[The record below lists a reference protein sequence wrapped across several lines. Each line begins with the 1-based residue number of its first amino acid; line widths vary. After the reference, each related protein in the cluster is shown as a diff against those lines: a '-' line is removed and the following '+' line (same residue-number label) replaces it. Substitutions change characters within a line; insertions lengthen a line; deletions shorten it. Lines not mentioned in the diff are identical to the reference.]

1 MSCRLRRAL
10 TIPDARERVLA
21 LVRAHGWNST
31 SFQVLEPGFRYFFE
45 GDDAAVAYVETKR
58 AWIAAG
64 APLCAEDRLASVAAA
79 FVVAARDAGRRACF
93 FSTEE
98 RFISRVP
105 LASLRIGE
113 EAVWDP
119 TAWPETVRTGR
130 SLREQLRRARAKG
143 VRIRAVP
150 GDELTEPQGP
160 TRTAATEL
168 VERWL
173 ATRELAPM
181 GFLVQI
187 QPLVLL
193 PEHRLFV
200 AERDGKLVALLSG
213 APIFARQGW
222 LLQNL
227 IRSPEAPNGTVE
239 LLIDHA
245 MRTAI
250 LEAHHLVTLGLA
262 PLAGPLPRALRV
274 ARTVAG
280 GLYDFGGLR
289 AFKSKLRPTRWNPLF
304 LSYPAEV
311 GAPRAIADVL
321 GAFARG
327 GLLRF
332 GLRTLLRG
340 PAVLVRLLALLLLP
354 WTALLACAEAAR
366 WFPHPAVKWAW
377 VAFDAALASG
387 LISLGRRWNETLARL
402 LTAAIG
408 ADALV
413 TAIEAAS
420 WNEPRTAGLWRLA
433 LVISV
438 AGPAAAFVTLWR
450 ARLRKAV

>member
-1 MSCRLRRAL
+1 MSGRARGAL
-10 TIPDARERVLA
+10 TIPDARGRVRA

-31 SFQVLEPGFRYFFE
+31 SFQVLEPGFRYFFD
-45 GDDAAVAYVETKR
+45 GDDAVVAYVETKR

-64 APLCAEDRLASVAAA
+64 APLCAEENLAAVSDNFVAAA
-79 FVVAARDAGRRACF
+79 CAAGRRACF

-98 RFISRVP
+98 RFTSKVRFV
-105 LASLRIGE
+105 SLLIGE
-113 EAVWDP
+113 EAVWVP
-119 TAWPETVRTGR
+119 AAWDAADADR
-130 SLREQLRRARAKG
+130 S
-143 VRIRAVP
+143 
-150 GDELTEPQGP
+150 P
-160 TRTAATEL
+160 TRAAAMAL

-173 ATRELAPM
+173 KTRELAPM

-200 AERDGKLVALLSG
+200 AERDGKLVALISG
-213 APIFARQGW
+213 APICARQGW

-227 IRSPEAPNGTVE
+227 IRSPDAPNGTIE
-239 LLIDHA
+239 LLVDHA

-250 LEAHHLVTLGLA
+250 LEAPRLVTLGLA
-262 PLAGPLPRALRV
+262 PLAGQVPRALRV
-274 ARTVAG
+274 ARTIAG
-280 GLYDFGGLR
+280 GLYDFKGLR
-289 AFKSKLRPTRWNPLF
+289 AFKAKLRPTHWSPLY

-311 GAPRAIADVL
+311 GAPRAISDVL

-340 PAVLVRLLALLLLP
+340 PAVVVRLLALLLLP
-354 WTALLACAEAAR
+354 WTALLACVEAVR
-366 WFPHPAVKWAW
+366 WFPGPAVKWGW
-377 VAFDAALASG
+377 VVFDAALAIG
-387 LISLGRRWNETLARL
+387 LIALGRRWNETFARL

-408 ADALV
+408 ADAIV
-413 TAIEAAS
+413 TAIEAVV
-420 WNEPRTAGLWRLA
+420 WNAPRTTGIGNLA

-438 AGPAAAFVTLWR
+438 AGPAAAFATLWR
-450 ARLRKAV
+450 ASLRRAI

>member
-1 MSCRLRRAL
+1 MSDRARGAL
-10 TIPDARERVLA
+10 TIPAERERVLA

-31 SFQVLEPGFRYFFE
+31 SFQVLEPGFRYFFD
-45 GDDAAVAYVETKR
+45 GDDAVVAYVETKR

-64 APLCAEDRLASVAAA
+64 APLCAEENLAAVGEAFVAAA
-79 FVVAARDAGRRACF
+79 RATGRRACF

-98 RFISRVP
+98 RFTSKVRFV
-105 LASLRIGE
+105 SLLIGE

-119 TAWPETVRTGR
+119 AAWPDSVRGSR

-143 VRIRAVP
+143 VRVRGVP
-150 GDELTEPQGP
+150 GDELTAPGSP
-160 TRTAATEL
+160 IRAAAMAL

-173 ATRELAPM
+173 KTRELAPM

-200 AERDGKLVALLSG
+200 AERDGELVALISG
-213 APIFARQGW
+213 APICARQGW

-227 IRSPEAPNGTVE
+227 IRSPDAPNGTIE
-239 LLIDHA
+239 LLVDHA

-250 LEAHHLVTLGLA
+250 LEAPRLVTLGLA
-262 PLAGPLPRALRV
+262 PLAGQVPRALRM
-274 ARTVAG
+274 ARTIAG
-280 GLYDFGGLR
+280 GFYDFKGLR
-289 AFKSKLRPTRWNPLF
+289 AFKAKLRPTHWSPLY
-304 LSYPAEV
+304 LSYPSEV
-311 GAPRAIADVL
+311 GAPRAISDVL

-340 PAVLVRLLALLLLP
+340 PAVVVRLLALLLLP
-354 WTALLACAEAAR
+354 WTALLACVEAAR
-366 WFPHPAVKWAW
+366 WFPGPAVKWGW
-377 VAFDAALASG
+377 VAFDAALAIG
-387 LISLGRRWNETLARL
+387 LIALGRRWNETLARL

-408 ADALV
+408 ADAIV
-413 TAIEAAS
+413 TAIEAAV
-420 WNEPRTAGLWRLA
+420 WNAPRTSGIGNLA

-438 AGPAAAFVTLWR
+438 AGPAAAFATLWR
-450 ARLRKAV
+450 ASLRRAI